1 MISFYSDRKGFGGTM
16 DLSELLQQF
25 GGGLSTQAPDGI
37 DVEREFEQV
46 SGQLPK
52 DALAGGI
59 AEAFRSDQTPPFA
72 NMLGGLFGNS
82 GGSQQASVLNILL
95 SVVGPVLMQRMMGGG
110 AGAAGGSS
118 DALGGILGSV
128 LGGGQGQM
136 SRGGGG
142 IEDLLGSVLGGGG
155 GSGSAGGGLQ
165 AVLGQILGGGGGGM
179 RELSEMDASQFSPDE
194 VQALAEEAQRQDP
207 SVVDRLSELFA
218 ENPGIV
224 RSMGSDALSLALS
237 KIAQSQRSF

>member
-1 MISFYSDRKGFGGTM
+1 M

-25 GGGLSTQAPDGI
+25 GGGVSTQAPEGI
-37 DVEREFEQV
+37 DVEREFDHV
-46 SGQLPK
+46 AGQLPK

-82 GGSQQASVLNILL
+82 GGSQQTSVLNILL

-110 AGAAGGSS
+110 GASSSGGVGGSS
-118 DALGGILGSV
+118 DALGSILGSV
-128 LGGGQGQM
+128 LGGGSSGQV

-142 IEDLLGSVLGGGG
+142 IEDLLGSVLGGS
-155 GSGSAGGGLQ
+155 GSGMGGGGGLQ
-165 AVLGQILGGGGGGM
+165 SVLGQILGGGGGM

-218 ENPGIV
+218 ENPGVV
-224 RSMGSDALSLALS
+224 RSLGSDSLALALS
-237 KIAQSQRSF
+237 KIAQSQRGY